1 MARYTLGDLVWR
13 VTGDTKDYDKSLQTS
28 EKKTKAFSLKSLAIF
43 GTIATGA
50 VVAFKKI
57 SQAVAQNIEAYG
69 KQVQAESS
77 VRAAIRATGQE
88 ADDVFPRYE
97 ALARKIQKLT
107 TVGDEASWE
116 LIGLATSMGVTD
128 DQMEDTIKGA
138 IGLSD
143 AFGIGTRQALR
154 GVANALEG
162 NFETLQRYIPAL
174 RTAETEA
181 EKLRL
186 VQEGMANGFEVSQAR
201 AQTAFGAI
209 EQYRN
214 AVGDLR
220 EQLGQ
225 SVAEGIEP
233 FVRGLQRVV
242 EGITESIS
250 ETRNLKNILE
260 ELEDTGETTAGIDDI
275 SSALERLRKEEQQL
289 EITGVDLTGDRLAQ
303 VREQIR
309 LIEEQAAAADY
320 LNALEMRYGEAG
332 REELARREEAALQE
346 AEAQARAAEINRVA
360 YEKRIEIAEDYSR
373 RLLELEGDTFD
384 QIERAREEALA
395 DAADSYVRSGEEIEQ
410 INRYYDALRAEEQER
425 IAEEDR
431 QRLKDLAEFQRKVIE
446 ERRDREL
453 ETLQEIQ
460 KEYERTAD
468 AIFSYL
474 SPTFEALGEAL
485 SDVED
490 GWVSLGKTAV
500 QSIAVIIRALARE
513 FAIRAAGAF
522 AIGRFARGAALAAA
536 SAAALVAS
544 GVVSGLASQISSA
557 AEGADFTTNGPQLML
572 VGDNPGGKER
582 VTVEPLSSPNMNGP
596 QGDMINIQIN
606 LDGEVISKFIT
617 RGTRSGQIL
626 VDQRSVV

>member
-43 GTIATGA
+43 GAIATGA

-77 VRAAIRATGQE
+77 VQAAIRATGQE
-88 ADDVFPRYE
+88 ADDVFPRYA
-97 ALARKIQKLT
+97 ALASEIQKLT
-107 TVGDEASWE
+107 TVGDEASLE
-116 LIGLATSMGVTD
+116 LIALATSMGVTD

-143 AFGIGTRQALR
+143 AFGIGTQQALR

-242 EGITESIS
+242 EGITESIR
-250 ETRNLKNILE
+250 ETRILKNILE

-275 SSALERLRKEEQQL
+275 SSALERLRKEELRLQAAG
-289 EITGVDLTGDRLAQ
+289 IALTGDRLAQ
-303 VREQIR
+303 VQEQIR

-360 YEKRIEIAEDYSR
+360 YEKRIQIAEDYSR

-425 IAEEDR
+425 IDEEDR
-431 QRLKDLAEFQRKVIE
+431 QRLQDLAEFQREVIE
-446 ERRDREL
+446 ERRNREL

-460 KEYERTAD
+460 DEYERTAD
-468 AIFSYL
+468 AIFSHL
-474 SPTFEALGEAL
+474 SPTFEALGEA
-485 SDVED
+485 DVED

-582 VTVEPLSSPNMNGP
+582 VTVEPLSSPNTNGP